1 MMVAGCY
8 GSAAGMDVNRWTAG
22 KMIASHIHGL
32 PWGNNGSAGEN
43 HHILASESHQTAT
56 LHTEK
61 NYLGGG
67 DLGLW

>member
-1 MMVAGCY
+1 
-8 GSAAGMDVNRWTAG
+8 MDVDGWTTG

-32 PWGNNGSAGEN
+32 PQGNNGSAGEN

-67 DLGLW
+67 GSRTVVR